1 MYRIFFHSSSVL
13 NNKDLI
19 ILTFIT
25 IAGYSGLCQPV
36 DKRIVRK
43 IDALVNEGV
52 KDTHEMKRHLNVYLN
67 QQIL

>member
-1 MYRIFFHSSSVL
+1 MQPVSFSLKQRINFAKTVYRIFFHSSSAL

-25 IAGYSGLCQPV
+25 IAGLCQPV
-36 DKRIVRK
+36 DERIVRK

-52 KDTHEMKRHLNVYLN
+52 KDTR
-67 QQIL
+67 